1 MTQVSVEL
9 VVMTVQHGAL
19 EVLLVRRPGNVWSL
33 PAGPTF
39 GSPLAIDA
47 ARTLH
52 EQTGIS
58 GIRLEQLFS
67 FDRDGDTQV
76 AVSYLALIAADRY
89 PLAPGPDIVEVRWF
103 ALDDLPAL
111 VTSHQDAIAYGHGRL
126 RAKTAYAPIAVQL
139 LPETFTLGEL
149 QAVYEVVLGERLDTR
164 NFRRDVLSA
173 GIVEEAGT
181 ARRGGPGRPARL
193 YRSRGTEFAVLA
205 RERGIAGRIGRTDTP
220 DTPSE

>member
-1 MTQVSVEL
+1 MYAGVPITW
-9 VVMTVQHGAL
+9 
-19 EVLLVRRPGNVWSL
+19 PGNVWAL
-33 PAGPTF
+33 PVGPTL

-47 ARTLH
+47 ARTLL
-52 EQTGIS
+52 EQTGIA

-76 AVSYLALIAADRY
+76 AVSYLALIAADRH
-89 PLAPGPDIVEVRWF
+89 PLAPGMDIVEVRWF

-111 VTSHQDAIAYGHGRL
+111 VTGHADAIAYGHARL

-173 GIVEEAGT
+173 GIGEEAGT
-181 ARRGGPGRPARL
+181 ARRAGPGRPARL

-205 RERGIAGRIGRTDTP
+205 RERGIAGRIGRTVTP

>member
-9 VVMTVQHGAL
+9 VVMTVHHGAL
-19 EVLLVRRPGNVWSL
+19 EVLLVRRPGNVWSV
-33 PAGPTF
+33 PAGPTS
-39 GSPLAIDA
+39 GTPMAIDA
-47 ARTLH
+47 ARTLS
-52 EQTGIS
+52 EQTGIA
-58 GIRLEQLFS
+58 GIRLEQLFT
-67 FDRDGDTQV
+67 FDRGGDSQV

-89 PLAPGPDIVEVRWF
+89 PLAPGPEIVEVRWF

-111 VTSHQDAIAYGHGRL
+111 VTGHADAIAYGHARL

-164 NFRRDVLSA
+164 NFRRDVLGA

-181 ARRGGPGRPARL
+181 ARRAGPGRPARL
-193 YRSRGTEFAVLA
+193 YRSRGTEFAVIA
-205 RERGIAGRIGRTDTP
+205 SERRIAGRIGQNGTRGGVP
-220 DTPSE
+220 E